1 MLSHSDTFAHWRLLV
16 SRGLKL
22 FEKRY
27 ESPPSSW
34 LVVNRFGVRQKSSP
48 PISKIDK
55 RCKKLLRLWRAFVS
69 RGDVV
74 RLLPSSRPGHEQQGP
89 RFAIVI
95 QSDVLAPL
103 STVLVAPTSQ
113 SALAA
118 TFRPEVTIKSESTRV
133 LLEQMTAVDIRRTSD
148 AIGRLGVEEM
158 WAVDEALALVVGLHL

>member
-1 MLSHSDTFAHWRLLV
+1 M
-16 SRGLKL
+16 
-22 FEKRY
+22 
-27 ESPPSSW
+27 
-34 LVVNRFGVRQKSSP
+34 
-48 PISKIDK
+48 
-55 RCKKLLRLWRAFVS
+55 
-69 RGDVV
+69 V
-74 RLLPSSRPGHEQQGP
+74 RLLPSSRPGHEQQDP
-89 RFAIVI
+89 RFAVVI

-158 WAVDEALALVVGLHL
+158 WAVDEALALVVGLHF

>member
-1 MLSHSDTFAHWRLLV
+1 M
-16 SRGLKL
+16 
-22 FEKRY
+22 
-27 ESPPSSW
+27 
-34 LVVNRFGVRQKSSP
+34 
-48 PISKIDK
+48 
-55 RCKKLLRLWRAFVS
+55 
-69 RGDVV
+69 V
-74 RLLPSSRPGHEQQGP
+74 RLLPSSRLGHEQQDP
-89 RFAIVI
+89 RFAVVI

-158 WAVDEALALVVGLHL
+158 WAVDEALALVVGLHF